1 MIGGDL
7 GTFGLSDLAGM
18 IDILQEATK
27 QHTKAVNELSFCNR
41 RQEDILHMI
50 ELSDITKRELN
61 KLAKELQD
69 VRRRRRIAKNTI
81 AILTPIL
88 DWKDKNSAAYLK
100 LTAAIGKFRKMD
112 EELKAAKYHMKATE
126 DEEIINHFDMDDV
139 Q

>member
-7 GTFGLSDLAGM
+7 GTFGLSDLTGM
-18 IDILQEATK
+18 IEILQEATK

-50 ELSDITKRELN
+50 ELGDITKRELN

-81 AILTPIL
+81 AVLTPIL

-100 LTAAIGKFRKMD
+100 LTAAIGKSRKMD
-112 EELKAAKYHMKATE
+112 EELKASKYHMKATE